1 MSQRLNIFGKGQGLD
16 GDLTSTGAR
25 CIASRARGQVHAIA
39 WLLEGDKTTP
49 CPRCGIEGTIIRG
62 ESRWRQDDIPTAV
75 DGSLVQC
82 GCPLGSN
89 YVVAPLHQRPALK
102 SAVATQTYAPS
113 FSSAPRASAQHAFNT
128 FARDTSPA
136 RGLEPGF
143 HIVQYSQ
150 SFDQLLDRLAIHDR
164 LLIKHLQRL
173 NPNFAQGFKAGEIF
187 VIGDP
192 NNGHMCTREELH
204 LMEAADLARD
214 SLASLSDGEADFM
227 MRHQAEIAGLLSD
240 VSLAM
245 GVSQAMMAKSLEE
258 LKNTL
263 NYIEK
268 LHQQQFSKHGHL
280 RSPEFFAERKKLFK
294 QLDVKLRMS
303 FLNKTMDLGS
313 HNTLRRDL
321 KLSSKSL
328 VHHWRKAGGPG
339 QIPGH
344 ATHLGILA
352 SMSKYLEAGGKVG
365 VALGGAGSLLK
376 VYEACREGNTEACRK
391 IKFTEAGN
399 FLGGLVGGTVIGGIA
414 TNLTAF
420 ACVSLGP
427 ASATACS
434 LVIAGS
440 GALAGSIGGMAGGEW
455 AGEILYEYGESN

>member
-89 YVVAPLHQRPALK
+89 YVVAPLHQRPAPK

-113 FSSAPRASAQHAFNT
+113 FSSTPRASAQHAFNT
-128 FARDTSPA
+128 FARDTSSAP
-136 RGLEPGF
+136 GLEPGF

-303 FLNKTMDLGS
+303 FLNKTMDLGG
-313 HNTLRRDL
+313 HHGLRRDL
-321 KLSSKSL
+321 GISSKSL
-328 VHHWRKAGGPG
+328 VHHWSKAGGPS
-339 QIPGH
+339 QIPGYT
-344 ATHLGILA
+344 THLDKLA
-352 SMSKYLEAGGKVG
+352 RISKYLERGGQVGIVIGAGASLLKVQEVCRAGETAACRKVRFTEAGSFAGGLG
-365 VALGGAGSLLK
+365 MGAYAGALAGDLTTVACFGLGPISATVCGIVLVGAGSL
-376 VYEACREGNTEACRK
+376 T
-391 IKFTEAGN
+391 
-399 FLGGLVGGTVIGGIA
+399 GGYIGMSGGE
-414 TNLTAF
+414 
-420 ACVSLGP
+420 
-427 ASATACS
+427 
-434 LVIAGS
+434 
-440 GALAGSIGGMAGGEW
+440 SIGEF
-455 AGEILYEYGESN
+455 IYEVTEP